1 MWIET
6 CGNEVSIHVET
17 ESDIS
22 EAKHYI
28 DTFDSTGDRYVTVVV
43 DGEYMLFDASFPD
56 TVFAIECEN
65 VHAVFRGGKHV
76 EIHADNTFVKL
87 FDSCTAETC
96 DTGMYDDDSYAHV
109 ALYDCSQLVADKDS
123 EHTVKLFA
131 TDYARV
137 IAPFEL
143 KIIPCGG
150 GVDPS
155 RVIIEK

>member
-109 ALYDCSQLVADKDS
+109 ELFNNSILDDCMGCHTHVLVFDNGRFHAGEDCVVLAGDS
-123 EHTVKLFA
+123 SGF
-131 TDYARV
+131 
-137 IAPFEL
+137 
-143 KIIPCGG
+143 
-150 GVDPS
+150 
-155 RVIIEK
+155 